1 MDSTASLSQAF
12 RRSSNIQPSSVGMD
26 TPQLLN
32 ERALLANMLVE
43 VRNSDN
49 IEARSSL
56 NLSEQSDSTSNPP
69 SMGDLSPL
77 EGPYSLLN
85 GAQNST
91 AVQKEDSSVQLET
104 PHSVGTVFN
113 EGLNSISG
121 ISHVLNAIPA
131 ATGISADTLGKAPL
145 FTGGVALGLGSAAG
159 SFAIYQQSKQI
170 NRLEQQKQGIL
181 NSLKAPSSMPEG
193 DNSGSLQSKE
203 TADRQ
208 VRRLDGQIQQLRAE
222 RMMTAGVVGSSAVL
236 GATTVGLAASG
247 SLMAARATGTALGG
261 LGILLSTVGAIKD
274 GQAAIT
280 QRKVNEQL
288 KTASEILETQA
299 SEAGEL
305 TASLK
310 NVAEHAKTAG
320 KSRERGKW
328 FSMSMNILNGLTGA
342 AGIAFKFLIVGS
354 AAATAGTVLLAAG
367 GALALGAACFGIYKW
382 QQNVKL
388 KNAANAALINTQSE
402 PGRIKEHDKLIKTN
416 KYYALKQFV
425 ADLQSNTSE
434 GDKNKTINYLSTAL
448 NMLPQD
454 AATFYNELENPDT
467 SASATQLL
475 ANALFRGKPIV
486 M

>member
-1 MDSTASLSQAF
+1 MGSTAGISQGISRPA
-12 RRSSNIQPSSVGMD
+12 NIQPSSVGMD

-32 ERALLANMLVE
+32 ERTRLGNQLVE
-43 VRNSDN
+43 VRNSND
-49 IEARSSL
+49 IEARAQH
-56 NLSEQSDSTSNPP
+56 NLSERSASPSNSLNMGLLSST
-69 SMGDLSPL
+69 
-77 EGPYSLLN
+77 EGPSSLLS
-85 GAQNST
+85 GVPNST
-91 AVQKEDSSVQLET
+91 AFNKEESSVQLET

-113 EGLNSISG
+113 EGLNTISG
-121 ISHVLNAIPA
+121 IGHVLNAIPA

-145 FTGGVALGLGSAAG
+145 FTGGVALVLGSAAG
-159 SFAIYQQSKQI
+159 SFAIYQQSQQI
-170 NRLEQQKQGIL
+170 NRLEQQKQGVL
-181 NSLKAPSSMPEG
+181 NSLKGPGSMPEG
-193 DNSGSLQSKE
+193 DNAGSLQSNN

-208 VRRLDGQIQQLRAE
+208 IRRLDGQIQQLRTE
-222 RMMTAGVVGSSAVL
+222 RMITAGVVGSSVVL

-280 QRKVNEQL
+280 QRKVNEKL
-288 KTASEILETQA
+288 KSASETLEAPAT
-299 SEAGEL
+299 EAGEL

-388 KNAANAALINTQSE
+388 KNAANAALISTQRE
-402 PGRIKEHDKLIKTN
+402 PARSVEHNKLIETN

-434 GDKNKTINYLSTAL
+434 GQKNTILGYFQTAL
-448 NMLPQD
+448 NLSRED
-454 AATFYNELENPDT
+454 AATFYNELKNPDT

>member
-1 MDSTASLSQAF
+1 MGNLSPSVGPPSLS
-12 RRSSNIQPSSVGMD
+12 
-26 TPQLLN
+26 
-32 ERALLANMLVE
+32 
-43 VRNSDN
+43 
-49 IEARSSL
+49 
-56 NLSEQSDSTSNPP
+56 NP
-69 SMGDLSPL
+69 
-77 EGPYSLLN
+77 
-85 GAQNST
+85 AQKST

-113 EGLNSISG
+113 EGLNTISG
-121 ISHVLNAIPA
+121 ITHVLNALPA

-170 NRLEQQKQGIL
+170 NRLEQQKQEIL
-181 NSLKAPSSMPEG
+181 HSHFYPNSIPEG
-193 DNSGSLQSKE
+193 DNSGSLQDQE
-203 TADRQ
+203 TAARQ
-208 VRRLDGQIQQLRAE
+208 IRRLDGQIQQLRTE
-222 RMMTAGVVGSSAVL
+222 RMITAGVVGSSAAL
-236 GATTVGLAASG
+236 GATTVGLATSG
-247 SLMAARATGTALGG
+247 SLMAARATGTALGA

-280 QRKVNEQL
+280 QRKVNERL
-288 KTASEILETQA
+288 ESASKILETPAPEA
-299 SEAGEL
+299 SEL
-305 TASLK
+305 TESLK

-402 PGRIKEHDKLIKTN
+402 PARSEEHNKLIKTN

-434 GDKNKTINYLSTAL
+434 GQKNTILDYFQTAL
-448 NMLPQD
+448 NLPPND
-454 AATFYNELENPDT
+454 AAIFYNELKNPDT